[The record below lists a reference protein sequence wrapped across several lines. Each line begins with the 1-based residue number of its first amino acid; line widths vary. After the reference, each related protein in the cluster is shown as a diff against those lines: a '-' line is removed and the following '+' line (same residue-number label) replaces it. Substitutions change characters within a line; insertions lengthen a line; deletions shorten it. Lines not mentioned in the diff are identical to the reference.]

1 MRIDMRDFLLAA
13 ASLLFLLISLAVYS
27 SIRTR
32 KVSRA
37 TWDQLLNRLI
47 ITDRA
52 NLVRV
57 ALDAVDENGD
67 PRRDGHAKELEIDQ
81 IWDLV
86 GGLKG
91 LEVLEHNSRVLVE
104 IAAYL
109 QRWYPEAID
118 TAEELRHSAREI
130 EWHVNS
136 LRAGAD
142 SGNLEGWFARYAQ
155 NAVATYYSMTR
166 RLLTLCQNGD
176 FQMLGDLQKAL

>member
-1 MRIDMRDFLLAA
+1 MRNFLLAA
-13 ASLLFLLISLAVYS
+13 AILLFLLIGLVVYS
-27 SIRTR
+27 SIRAR
-32 KVSRA
+32 RVSRA

-47 ITDRA
+47 VTDRA

-57 ALDAVDENGD
+57 ALDAVDENGVPRKD
-67 PRRDGHAKELEIDQ
+67 PHAKELDTDQ
-81 IWDLV
+81 IWNMV

-109 QRWYPEAID
+109 QQWYPEAVG

-130 EWHVNS
+130 EWHVTS

-142 SGNLEGWFARYAQ
+142 SGNLDSWFARYAQ
-155 NAVATYYSMTR
+155 NAVATYYGMTR
-166 RLLTLCQNGD
+166 QLLTLYQNGD
-176 FQMLGDLQKAL
+176 FQMLGDLQKTL